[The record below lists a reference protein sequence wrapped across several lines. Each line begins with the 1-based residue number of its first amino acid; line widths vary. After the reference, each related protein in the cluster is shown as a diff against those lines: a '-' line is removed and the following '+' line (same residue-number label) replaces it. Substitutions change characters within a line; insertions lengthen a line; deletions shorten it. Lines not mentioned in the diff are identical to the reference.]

1 MSTKAFVLATAA
13 ERVREAQKKK
23 QQQQQQQ
30 QQPVAATVA
39 ATSTSQRR
47 RSSAASLAK
56 KAAEAAEKAAEELEL
71 LEAERLAEEN
81 ERLEMEE
88 RMIADAKR
96 KITESNFLGSSQGPR
111 GRRGSGVS
119 NGSGGGGG
127 RVSRGTR
134 DEDSNILTSGMQQ
147 QTTKRAPVTRTPPPV
162 SIQPI
167 VRPQP
172 INAATQVQASATLN
186 ASKALAAVERAK
198 LAKALVDTTVVSK
211 AVGESPIRSSS
222 RRSTGATNIEPE
234 NTIVYE
240 DAGLTMTQR
249 KRRSSVKAS
258 FREEQVPTP
267 PNITAV
273 DDRIDSPRMPTP
285 REVLR
290 HLFDPPASSFWTRSQ
305 QQQQQQPTTMIGNL
319 VGRGQQAALQFLS
332 SSNIA
337 ATRTATGDGTV
348 PISSISSFAA
358 SAVSAASSAFSQ
370 ARSPGILDMSMLGLG
385 STNLAPKADA
395 SPFTHTIPPQ
405 RPPFEASP
413 STTSAG
419 RVGPNKTRLSNS
431 SDPIIAEPSFSGLRH
446 RSVGQQPI
454 NSSFV
459 SSSLSSSSSSF
470 FSPTTEKTI
479 KTQLAKIEHR
489 KGVQTYGTWTAG
501 LLAVC
506 ILFYS
511 FTYYLLPLY
520 SRHERF
526 EAIKSYL
533 RQRYG
538 AAECAAPF
546 GSSPS
551 LFVDKAKVSYK
562 DIFSAF
568 CGDKSSSVGSPC
580 ERAVEDVFSSTL
592 LFDVSIP
599 DPSGGKGAV
608 SIRLDDTITPR
619 SLDALVVRARDGSW
633 TLECRLQMIFGWFKT
648 QIIKHKLALF
658 LFLVFLIAAIIARRY
673 YTRITKENE
682 AKQKRS
688 ELINLFV
695 KVIASVAE
703 ENPYTQVPAG
713 SNLMEHCI
721 QYAEGLVQE
730 NKEEVQKIYIEALG
744 HVPTL
749 YNVEVRG
756 IGEGATI
763 YFPKVV
769 R

>member
-1 MSTKAFVLATAA
+1 MSSSTKAFVLATAA

-23 QQQQQQQ
+23 QQQLISDK
-30 QQPVAATVA
+30 QPVA

-111 GRRGSGVS
+111 GRRSSGVS
-119 NGSGGGGG
+119 SGSGG
-127 RVSRGTR
+127 RLSRGTR
-134 DEDSNILTSGMQQ
+134 DEENNTLTSIP
-147 QTTKRAPVTRTPPPV
+147 TKRAPVTRTPPPV

-172 INAATQVQASATLN
+172 INAVTQVQNSATLN

-198 LAKALVDTTVVSK
+198 VAKLALADTIAASQAVS
-211 AVGESPIRSSS
+211 ASPIRSAS
-222 RRSTGATNIEPE
+222 RRSTGESTRMASTISTNAEPE
-234 NTIVYE
+234 NNIVYE

-258 FREEQVPTP
+258 FREEQIPTP

-273 DDRIDSPRMPTP
+273 EDHIDSPRMPTP

-290 HLFDPPASSFWTRSQ
+290 HLFDPPAASFWTGS
-305 QQQQQQPTTMIGNL
+305 QQQPTTMIGSL

-332 SSNIA
+332 SSNIPI
-337 ATRTATGDGTV
+337 TRTATVDGTV
-348 PISSISSFAA
+348 PVNSISSFAA

-385 STNLAPKADA
+385 STNPAPKAAA
-395 SPFTHTIPPQ
+395 SPFTQTIPHQ
-405 RPPFEASP
+405 RPPFEDSP
-413 STTSAG
+413 SVTSAG
-419 RVGPNKTRLSNS
+419 RGGTNKTRPSNS
-431 SDPIIAEPSFSGLRH
+431 SDPIIAEPSSSGLRH
-446 RSVGQQPI
+446 RSVGQPLI
-454 NSSFV
+454 NSS
-459 SSSLSSSSSSF
+459 LISSSSSSF

-562 DIFSAF
+562 DIYSAF
-568 CGDKSSSVGSPC
+568 CGGKTSSVGSPC

-599 DPSGGKGAV
+599 DPSGGKGAL
-608 SIRLDDTITPR
+608 SIRLDDNKAPLTLNT
-619 SLDALVVRARDGSW
+619 LVVRARDGSW

-658 LFLVFLIAAIIARRY
+658 LFVVLVIAAIMARRY
-673 YTRITKENE
+673 YTRILKENE
-682 AKQKRS
+682 AKQKTR
-688 ELINLFV
+688 ELTEYFAKI
-695 KVIASVAE
+695 IAEVAQ
-703 ENPYTQVPAG
+703 ENPYAQVPAG

-721 QYAEGLVQE
+721 QGQGELAQEDKEDTEELKKLYAEALRLVP
-730 NKEEVQKIYIEALG
+730 N
-744 HVPTL
+744 L
-749 YNVEVRG
+749 YNVDVRG
-756 IGEGATI
+756 VGEGASI
-763 YFPKVV
+763 YFPKVI